1 MHDAR
6 NSKLLQYNNVV
17 MAVVTLTVGDNT
29 MIVLI
34 ISNLKNCYKRRRSP
48 TTVASPF
55 ASLYATKNQLTDEF
69 FLVVVNV
76 GVNINVDVNVHD
88 KRDSRSLWFTRDA
101 AVFSR
106 LFSWVDWIDLDRL
119 FYLSYRCI

>member
-1 MHDAR
+1 
-6 NSKLLQYNNVV
+6 
-17 MAVVTLTVGDNT
+17 

-34 ISNLKNCYKRRRSP
+34 IRNLKNYHKRRRSP

-76 GVNINVDVNVHD
+76 GVNINVDVDIHD
-88 KRDSRSLWFTRDA
+88 KRDNRLLWFTRDA
-101 AVFSR
+101 AIFSR